1 MTDFSRPRRMSL
13 SAFFIILLK
22 SLKTVFAATVVF
34 LLIRFVDSGDSGS
47 ADVSWWILVPA
58 YMAGCVAVSLLVAL
72 AQYLPKRF
80 YVAGGNLVFSH
91 GLLRRQT
98 TTIPLDSIH
107 SLRTKCGL
115 IYQMLGLRGIAFDT
129 LASKGEEI
137 ELILS
142 ESDWRSLLRYIEKG
156 EQSVSSAS
164 SSVSSPASASGGA
177 SRGAVQPNSVFIYF
191 RNKYLLADVFC
202 QNHLKG
208 LAVVAALLAAVFDK
222 ISDFVGKMELEEIEE
237 YVGGVAGQYSGMSA
251 FSPALV
257 LALLVAAYII
267 VMLLWVGKAFL
278 LYFNMTATIDGNL
291 LTFSRGLFS
300 RLTSRFSYDKVCTVC
315 VKRNFLERRFRLCTM
330 SLRQA
335 LFATADKEEDN
346 IRIYSSEASLA
357 LLRWWLGKD
366 YEDEATLLSARSGQG
381 VFWHSILPGVTV
393 LLVVA
398 AALCYWQLYLWTMIP
413 AVCLPVVLLK
423 GYCTMRRSRIT
434 LRQTYMVVENG
445 RFADVRNYVKYEN
458 VEVVM
463 IRQTPF
469 TRLSG
474 RVSIVFSTSGS
485 SFTVRS
491 IPRAAASRIADT
503 LLRP

>member
-1 MTDFSRPRRMSL
+1 MSL

-22 SLKTVFAATVVF
+22 SLKTVFATTVVF

-47 ADVSWWILVPA
+47 DDVSWWILVPA
-58 YMAGCVAVSLLVAL
+58 YMTGCVAVSLLVAL

-115 IYQMLGLRGIAFDT
+115 VYQLLGLRGIAFDT

-164 SSVSSPASASGGA
+164 SSASSSVSASGAA

-237 YVGGVAGQYSGMSA
+237 YVGGVAGQYSGVSA

-257 LALLVAAYII
+257 LGLLVAAYII

-346 IRIYSSEASLA
+346 IRIYSSEASLS

-393 LLVVA
+393 LLVAA
-398 AALCYWQLYLWTMIP
+398 AALCYWQLYVWTMIP

-423 GYCTMRRSRIT
+423 GYCTMRRSRIS